1 MSASGEALTT
11 RDYIGGHLNNLQL
24 DLRTFEL
31 VNPHAENTPS
41 FWVLNIDSLFFSILM
56 GLLFLWIFR
65 KVAVKATSGVPGKFQ
80 TAVEMVIGFVDS
92 SVRDM
97 YHGKSKV
104 IAPLALTVFVWVLL
118 MNALDL
124 LPIDFIPY
132 IGEHILGLP
141 ALRIVPTADV
151 SITLSMAIGVF
162 ILILFYSIKMKGVK
176 GFTKELTLQP
186 FNHPVF
192 IPINLILEGVSLL
205 SKPVSLGLR
214 LFGNMYAGELIFI
227 LIAGLLPWWS
237 QWLLSLP
244 WAIFHILIITLQAF
258 IFMVLTIVYLSMA
271 SEEH

>member
-1 MSASGEALTT
+1 MSASGEVSTSE
-11 RDYIGGHLNNLQL
+11 YISHHLRHLQL

-31 VNPHAENTPS
+31 VNPNASGYEAT
-41 FWVLNIDSLFFSILM
+41 FWTLNIDSLFFSIVLGM
-56 GLLFLWIFR
+56 LFLFVFR
-65 KVAVKATSGVPGKFQ
+65 RVAVRATDGVPGKFQ
-80 TAVEMVIGFVDS
+80 TAVEMIIGFVDNT
-92 SVRDM
+92 VRDM

-124 LPIDFIPY
+124 LPIDLIPLA
-132 IGEHILGLP
+132 GEALGLP

-151 SITLSMAIGVF
+151 SVTLSMALGVF
-162 ILILFYSIKMKGVK
+162 VLILFYSVKMKGIG
-176 GFTKELTLQP
+176 GFAKELALQP
-186 FNHPVF
+186 FNHPLF

-205 SKPVSLGLR
+205 SKPISLGLR

-227 LIAGLLPWWS
+227 LIAALLPFWS
-237 QWLLSLP
+237 QWALSLP

>member
-41 FWVLNIDSLFFSILM
+41 FWVLNIDSLFFSVLM
-56 GLLFLWIFR
+56 GFLFLWIFR